1 MVVAVSIERYRA
13 ICDPLTHRQA
23 YYKYIIAVALIS
35 IGEGVP
41 RFFEFQLVETKNKTW
56 EYDTTKFN
64 ENPMY
69 VQFNAYWNEL
79 LVTGLLPLILLVIMN
94 FRIYLK
100 IRASSKFGQ
109 SFAKYTYRGTDS
121 SRSFKYNIDSERTS
135 NVLMSSIIRKNNHA
149 ALSLAA
155 GERDG
160 SIDLEMAGKY
170 DFDLRLIEL
179 LFYSMLAIS
188 FFDVFQ

>member
-35 IGEGVP
+35 FGEGIP
-41 RFFEFQLVETKNKTW
+41 RFFEFHLVTAEINGTVMW
-56 EYDTTKFN
+56 DYDTTRLN

-109 SFAKYTYRGTDS
+109 TFAKYTYRGNDS
-121 SRSFKYNIDSERTS
+121 SKSYKYNIDSERSS
-135 NVLMSSIIRKNNHA
+135 NILINSIINRNNRT
-149 ALSLAA
+149 ALSIASA
-155 GERDG
+155 ERDG
-160 SIDLEMAGKY
+160 SIDLEMAG
-170 DFDLRLIEL
+170 E
-179 LFYSMLAIS
+179 
-188 FFDVFQ
+188 

>member
-1 MVVAVSIERYRA
+1 MIHPFRHIAQTASIFMVVAVSIERYRA

-35 IGEGVP
+35 FGEGIP
-41 RFFEFQLVETKNKTW
+41 RFFEFHLVETVNQTW
-56 EYDTTKFN
+56 DYDTTRLN

-109 SFAKYTYRGTDS
+109 TFAKYSSKENS
-121 SRSFKYNIDSERTS
+121 SRSFKYNIDSERSS
-135 NVLMSSIIRKNNHA
+135 NVLMNSIVNKNHRT
-149 ALSLAA
+149 ALSIAS

-160 SIDLEMAGKY
+160 SIDLEMAGT
-170 DFDLRLIEL
+170 
-179 LFYSMLAIS
+179 
-188 FFDVFQ
+188 